1 MSAATVHGTGTTV
14 FVQRPPLPKTKDG
27 FYLRHRDGGLVA
39 HITATQD
46 TLSDLRRLARMALL
60 FYGAT
65 SDHAD
70 TAQLV
75 LSELVGNAVRACGEH
90 DVPLVIEAYT
100 TVDGVTVTVHDPVPE
115 LLPHRGTAR
124 WTATRPWAAG
134 PAAAG
139 PARPRLEHRVLADRQ
154 ADPLQPRLKQHPRPD
169 PALVWAASP
178 LHTSPAGRPS

>member
-1 MSAATVHGTGTTV
+1 VSAATVHGTGTTV

-115 LLPHRGTAR
+115 LLPHRGTAAMDSDQAVGGR
-124 WTATRPWAAG
+124 GLP
-134 PAAAG
+134 
-139 PARPRLEHRVLADRQ
+139 LLDLLA
-154 ADPLQPRLKQHPRPD
+154 PGWSIESSPIGKQIRCNL
-169 PALVWAASP
+169 A
-178 LHTSPAGRPS
+178 